1 MALDSTNLKHI
12 KLDGQLRE
20 ACILA
25 GRLRVVFLARTV
37 PRGNGG

>member
-12 KLDGQLRE
+12 KLTGQLRE

-25 GRLRVVFLARTV
+25 GRLAGHVSRTHGSL
-37 PRGNGG
+37 R